1 MKSTSKKK
9 EIPTNFPDIQTAE
22 QLKIYLD
29 DSTNRLKNSRFLY
42 HYTTVSNAIKIL
54 RSKTANSSKRGHM
67 LRTNGALSTF

>member
-42 HYTTVSNAIKIL
+42 HYTTVEYSAVAEPPNL
-54 RSKTANSSKRGHM
+54 
-67 LRTNGALSTF
+67 LE